1 MLVVDD
7 DADIAAMLALMVT
20 KLGHSAEACSEP
32 LEALQKHSLSLLSG
46 FYGLVICDYMMWPD
60 GLKVLKEFISSGA
73 YRVLL
78 TGSHLSPEMS
88 QALASGTVHEVLQK
102 PVSLAELSRVL
113 VRAAER

>member
-1 MLVVDD
+1 MVDD

-32 LEALQKHSLSLLSG
+32 LEAIQKHPLNMLSG
-46 FYGLVICDYMMWPD
+46 YYGLVICDYLMWPD
-60 GLKVLKEFISSGA
+60 GLKVLEEFAASGA

-88 QALASGTVHEVLQK
+88 RALASGTVHEVIQK
-102 PVSLAELSRVL
+102 PMSLAELSRVL
-113 VRAAER
+113 VRAAGH